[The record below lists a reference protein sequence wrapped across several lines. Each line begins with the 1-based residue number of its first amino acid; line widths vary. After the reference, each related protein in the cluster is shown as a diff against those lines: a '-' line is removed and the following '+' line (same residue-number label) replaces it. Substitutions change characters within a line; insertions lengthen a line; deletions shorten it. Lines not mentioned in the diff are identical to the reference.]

1 MKMLPPTMVDRVV
14 SYFDPVRGAKR
25 AHARAVLAMA
35 DEGYSTAGMTGPN
48 RGWRPRA
55 RDAAADTLP
64 HLSTLRGQSRDLGR
78 NNPIGVGAINTNV
91 DRTVGTGIA
100 LQAEPDRQVLNW
112 SDQQAADWKGKLERQ
127 FSMWADSTECDITG
141 YGNFYDNQALV
152 LRSAL
157 ESGDCFTLLPE
168 LDATSTQPYR
178 LRLQILEA
186 DRVGNPNNA
195 QDTGA
200 ISAGIRFD
208 TARGAPTAAFVYDMH
223 PGANLAQ
230 AAGKRY
236 AGQWVEFMGRS
247 GRRRLLH
254 HFKKLR
260 PGLPRG
266 IPYLAPVIEAIK
278 QLGRYTEAEIAA
290 AVISSFFT
298 VFITSA
304 SGQPAPVFT
313 GQDPQAPAAELPAEI
328 NMGAG
333 AVLGLAPGEKPEFA
347 DPSRP
352 NPAFDPFV
360 VAILQQIGMAL
371 GLPLELLIK
380 RFNSS
385 YSASKAALLDAW
397 VWFRAQRTWLVRSF
411 CQPVYETWMA
421 EAVYTGRVEAPGF
434 FTDPLLRWAYTRA
447 NWFGDSMGSINP
459 KDEIEAYTTAIDH
472 SLCTRERAEWE
483 LFGTPWGSTY
493 PQKKRER
500 DQLRKDDMLPTPK
513 AGAAAPVRT
522 QPAETA

>member
-1 MKMLPPTMVDRVV
+1 MKLPAPTLIDRAV
-14 SYFDPVRGAKR
+14 SYFDPVRGFQR
-25 AHARAVLAMA
+25 AQARAKLALA
-35 DEGYSTAGMTGPN
+35 DEGYSAAGITGPV

-55 RDAAADTLP
+55 RDAVADTVMQLP
-64 HLSTLRGQSRDLGR
+64 TLRGMSRDLGR

-100 LQAEPDRQVLNW
+100 LQAEPDRKVLGW
-112 SDQQAADWKGKLERQ
+112 SDQQAEDWKGNLERR
-127 FSMWADSTECDITG
+127 FSIWADSVECDITG
-141 YGNFYDNQALV
+141 HGNFYDAQSLV
-152 LRSAL
+152 LRSSL

-168 LDATSTQPYR
+168 DAPTQSQPYR

-186 DRVGNPNNA
+186 DRIGNPNGA
-195 QDTGA
+195 QDTDGVC
-200 ISAGIRFD
+200 AGIRFD
-208 TARGAPTAAFVYDMH
+208 VARGTPLAAFVYDRH
-223 PGANLAQ
+223 PGSNV
-230 AAGKRY
+230 AASAATRY
-236 AGQWVEFMGRS
+236 AGQWYDFLGRS

-260 PGLPRG
+260 PGQPRG

-278 QLGRYTEAEIAA
+278 QLGRYTEAEINA
-290 AVISSFFT
+290 AVVSSFFT
-298 VFITSA
+298 VFITTE
-304 SGQPAPVFT
+304 SGQPAPVWT
-313 GQDPQAPAAELPAEI
+313 GQPAQTPAAQLPAEVA
-328 NMGAG
+328 MGSA
-333 AVLGLAPGEKPEFA
+333 AVMGLAPGEKPEFA

-360 VAILQQIGMAL
+360 TAILQQIGMAL

-397 VWFRAQRTWLVRSF
+397 VWFRSQRTWLIRTF
-411 CQPVYETWMA
+411 CQPVYETWLA
-421 EAVYTGRVEAPGF
+421 EAVAVGHVEAPGF
-434 FTDPLLRWAYTRA
+434 FTDPLRRWAYTRA